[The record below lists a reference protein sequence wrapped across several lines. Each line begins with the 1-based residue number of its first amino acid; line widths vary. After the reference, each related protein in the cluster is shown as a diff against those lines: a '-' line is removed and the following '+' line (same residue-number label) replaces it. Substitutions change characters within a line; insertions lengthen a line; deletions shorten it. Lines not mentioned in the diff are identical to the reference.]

1 MVGLWSRAIALK
13 EMKLI
18 QASARGARECAFEDC
33 AASTQDR
40 RRIPFGPMPSAV
52 GGSAGVGCI
61 SDSMRSFLASG
72 SNDMA

>member
-33 AASTQDR
+33 AGSTQDR
-40 RRIPFGPMPSAV
+40 RRIPFLPMRSAV
-52 GGSAGVGCI
+52 CAGVGGI
-61 SDSMRSFLASG
+61 SDSTRSFLASG
-72 SNDMA
+72 SNYGMM